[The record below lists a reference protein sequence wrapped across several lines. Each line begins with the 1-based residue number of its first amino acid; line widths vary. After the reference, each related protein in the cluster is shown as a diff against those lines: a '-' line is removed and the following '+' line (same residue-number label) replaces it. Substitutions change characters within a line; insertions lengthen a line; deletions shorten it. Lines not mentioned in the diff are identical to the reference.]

1 MNPQQQEMI
10 EDELAKLRQRVD
22 DLTRKSQSLSQ
33 APLTSSRELQQIQQI
48 QQQVDQRFAE
58 LDEKLNEKANKQSV
72 AQALHRKA
80 NKPDIDAVLAKKG
93 DLSDIQR
100 IVSSLE
106 NKIDMTSFE
115 ALVRAV
121 EMKADRHEL
130 SHVLPSSFRN
140 DNDTDRFDFNTDL
153 EK

>member
-22 DLTRKSQSLSQ
+22 DLTRKRQSLSQ
-33 APLTSSRELQQIQQI
+33 APLTSSRELQQI

-140 DNDTDRFDFNTDL
+140 DNDTDRFDFNRRITDL